1 MSKQMQVWNQGV
13 LYTYTI
19 SKQENTITI
28 SNTRTEK
35 SMTLSI
41 AKPIEYR
48 DDVRDLI
55 DEHMF

>member
-1 MSKQMQVWNQGV
+1 MNRLNQVWNQGV

-19 SKQENTITI
+19 SKHENTITI
-28 SNTRTEK
+28 TNTRTEK
-35 SMTLSI
+35 STTLSI

-55 DEHMF
+55 DEHMI

>member
-1 MSKQMQVWNQGV
+1 MTKLMQVWNQGI

-19 SKQENTITI
+19 CKQENTITI
-28 SNTRTEK
+28 TNTRTEK

-41 AKPIEYR
+41 VKPIEYR

-55 DEHMF
+55 DEHMI